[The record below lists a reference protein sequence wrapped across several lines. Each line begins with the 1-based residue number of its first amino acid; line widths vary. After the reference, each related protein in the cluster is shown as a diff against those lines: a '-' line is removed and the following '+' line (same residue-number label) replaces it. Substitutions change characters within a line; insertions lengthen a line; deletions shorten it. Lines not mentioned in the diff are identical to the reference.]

1 MQFTLVRAWFQSQTP
16 CCLCNGKI
24 KRTSSYTNP
33 LICRICNT
41 TLSILPCGLDITENS
56 VAEQLV
62 CRNVDGIAVIGIY
75 QWPLSAWLTK
85 LKFNQQLHFS
95 RLIGYLLARQVE
107 QQNWPKIELVCAL
120 PLHYR
125 RWVIRGFNQSQ
136 VILSEFLRE
145 IDIPIYNGL
154 LRRRH
159 TKAQSTQ
166 NRANRLSNLDEAF
179 VATIP
184 IHGKTILLIDDVLTT
199 GATLKAATMALKNA
213 GATRVYAACGAIRLV
228 S

>member
-16 CCLCNGKI
+16 CCLCSGKI

-107 QQNWPKIELVCAL
+107 QQDWPKIELICAL

-136 VILSEFLRE
+136 VILTEFLQE
-145 IDIPIYNGL
+145 IDIPMYNGL

-184 IHGKTILLIDDVLTT
+184 INGKSVLLIDDVLTT
-199 GATLKAATMALKNA
+199 GATLAACASVLLKNSGLKISIA
-213 GATRVYAACGAIRLV
+213 VLACRL
-228 S
+228 